1 VYNTEI
7 GQKEDPTKMNGLLI
21 AESRRERYKAVGFLI
36 VTAVLWSSAGLLIK
50 MISWNPIAIAGMR
63 SAIAAIVLLAFL
75 RRPHM
80 TWSSAQI
87 GGAIAYTATVILF
100 VSANKLTTAA
110 NVILLQYTA
119 PIYVALFGAWF
130 LGERATWLDWTVI
143 FVVMGGMALFFLD
156 DLTTGGFW
164 GNVCA
169 ISSGVTFACFVLL
182 MRKQKNDSPLES
194 VLLGNIFTALIGFPF
209 MFKAMPSASSW
220 VGLILAGVIQL
231 GLSQVLYSA
240 AIKHVAALEAILIQ
254 VVEPI
259 LNPLWVLLIMGEAP
273 GPWALLGGLVVLVSV
288 TIRLVT
294 RVSRPRRRGSER

>member
-1 VYNTEI
+1 
-7 GQKEDPTKMNGLLI
+7 MNGILTD
-21 AESRRERYKAVGFLI
+21 ESRGEQYKAIGFLI
-36 VTAVLWSSAGLLIK
+36 VTAILWSSAGLLLK

-87 GGAIAYTATVILF
+87 GGAIAYTVTVILF

-110 NVILLQYTA
+110 NAILLQYTS

-130 LGERATWLDWTVI
+130 LRERATRLDWITI
-143 FVVMGGMALFFLD
+143 SVVMGGMGLFFLD

-169 ISSGVTFACFVLL
+169 ISSGVAFACFVLF

-194 VLLGNIFTALIGFPF
+194 VFLGNILTALIGFPF
-209 MFKAMPSASSW
+209 MFQTVPTASSW

-231 GLSQVLYSA
+231 GLSQVLYAA
-240 AIKHVAALEAILIQ
+240 AIKHVAALEAILIA
-254 VVEPI
+254 VIEPI
-259 LNPLWVLLIMGEAP
+259 LNPLWVLLVLGEAP
-273 GPWALLGGLVVLVSV
+273 GPWAFLGGFIVLVSV
-288 TIRLVT
+288 TIRYVVT
-294 RVSRPRRRGSER
+294 ALRS

>member
-1 VYNTEI
+1 
-7 GQKEDPTKMNGLLI
+7 MNGVLI
-21 AESRRERYKAVGFLI
+21 DEPREERYKAIGFLI
-36 VTAVLWSSAGLLIK
+36 VTAILWSSAGLLLK

-75 RRPHM
+75 RRPHI

-87 GGAIAYTATVILF
+87 GGAIAYTVTVILF

-110 NVILLQYTA
+110 NAILLQYTS
-119 PIYVALFGAWF
+119 PIYVALFGTWF
-130 LGERATWLDWTVI
+130 LGERATWLDWITIFAVI
-143 FVVMGGMALFFLD
+143 GGMVLFFLD

-169 ISSGVTFACFVLL
+169 ISSGVTFACLVLF

-194 VLLGNIFTALIGFPF
+194 IFLGNILTALVGLPF

-220 VGLILAGVIQL
+220 VGLILSGVLQL
-231 GLSQVLYSA
+231 GLSHVLYSA
-240 AIKHVAALEAILIQ
+240 AIKHVAALEAILIS
-254 VVEPI
+254 VIEPI

-273 GPWALLGGLVVLVSV
+273 GPWALVGGLIVLASV
-288 TIRLVT
+288 TIRYVVT
-294 RVSRPRRRGSER
+294 AF

>member
-1 VYNTEI
+1 
-7 GQKEDPTKMNGLLI
+7 MNGILVD
-21 AESRRERYKAVGFLI
+21 ESRGEQYKAIGFLI
-36 VTAVLWSSAGLLIK
+36 VTAILWSSAGLLLK

-87 GGAIAYTATVILF
+87 GGAIAYTVTVILF

-110 NVILLQYTA
+110 NAILLQYTS
-119 PIYVALFGAWF
+119 PIYVALFGVWF
-130 LGERATWLDWTVI
+130 LGERVTRLDWITI
-143 FVVMGGMALFFLD
+143 LVVMGGMVLFFLD

-169 ISSGVTFACFVLL
+169 ISSGVTFACFVIF

-194 VLLGNIFTALIGFPF
+194 VFLGNILTALIGFPF
-209 MFKAMPSASSW
+209 MFQTVPTASGW

-231 GLSQVLYSA
+231 GLSQVLYAA
-240 AIKHVAALEAILIQ
+240 AIKHVAALEAILIS
-254 VVEPI
+254 VIEPI
-259 LNPLWVLLIMGEAP
+259 LNPLWVLLVLGEAP
-273 GPWALLGGLVVLVSV
+273 GPWAFLGGFIVLVSV
-288 TIRLVT
+288 TIRYVVT
-294 RVSRPRRRGSER
+294 ALRS